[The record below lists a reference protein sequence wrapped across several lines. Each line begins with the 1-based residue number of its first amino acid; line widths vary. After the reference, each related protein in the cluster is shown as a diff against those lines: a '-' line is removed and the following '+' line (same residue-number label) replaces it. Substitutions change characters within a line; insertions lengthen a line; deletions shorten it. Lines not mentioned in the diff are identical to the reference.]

1 MNINLP
7 SKVRAA
13 LYVFTALGS
22 IVVTYLAA
30 AQIIGPNEVAAW
42 TAFTALIAGLARINI
57 TPEE

>member
-7 SKVRAA
+7 SKVRAI

-22 IVVTYLAA
+22 IVMTYLAA
-30 AQIIGPNEVAAW
+30 TQIVGSNEVAAW
-42 TAFTALIAGLARINI
+42 TAFTAFIAGLARINI